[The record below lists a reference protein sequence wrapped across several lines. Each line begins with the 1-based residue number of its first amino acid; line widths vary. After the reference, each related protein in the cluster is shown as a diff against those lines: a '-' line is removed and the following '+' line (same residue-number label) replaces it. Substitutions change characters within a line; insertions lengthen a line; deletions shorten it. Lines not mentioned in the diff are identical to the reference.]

1 MATGNTFH
9 FADLLHCP
17 YLTQLFP
24 KRWITGYAE
33 FHPSDG
39 NNVNLLSLVG
49 ELALFSHK
57 VPLNKLLLLN
67 GTTVTSKV
75 LFFFF
80 SFSYHPLTLH
90 SWAIFFPLKGKKSS
104 FVGRHFTASLLT
116 SIQKIA
122 CCYSYNLS
130 TLFSLQTLGH
140 KILYHIIIPIFTNE
154 NHEVKATEGT
164 WWLNTG
170 DQNSDLWL

>member
-80 SFSYHPLTLH
+80 FRFLFLSSSNPPFVGNFLPTE
-90 SWAIFFPLKGKKSS
+90 GKKEFICWETLYSIS
-104 FVGRHFTASLLT
+104 INQYSKNCMLLLLQPFY
-116 SIQKIA
+116 II
-122 CCYSYNLS
+122 LS
-130 TLFSLQTLGH
+130 PNFRT
-140 KILYHIIIPIFTNE
+140 
-154 NHEVKATEGT
+154 
-164 WWLNTG
+164 
-170 DQNSDLWL
+170 